1 MMFLIKFF
9 LKLTHK
15 AKLKVKIEL
24 IFSFLFLLIA
34 TSLQS
39 LTPLAF
45 RNLLNDVTLH
55 EDATVNILIYGLLF
69 KIG

>member
-1 MMFLIKFF
+1 MFLIKFF

-45 RNLLNDVTLH
+45 RNLLKDVTLH

>member
-1 MMFLIKFF
+1 MFLIKFF

-55 EDATVNILIYGLLF
+55 EDATVNILIYGLIF

>member
-1 MMFLIKFF
+1 MFLIKFF

>member
-1 MMFLIKFF
+1 MFLIKFF
-9 LKLTHK
+9 LKLTYK